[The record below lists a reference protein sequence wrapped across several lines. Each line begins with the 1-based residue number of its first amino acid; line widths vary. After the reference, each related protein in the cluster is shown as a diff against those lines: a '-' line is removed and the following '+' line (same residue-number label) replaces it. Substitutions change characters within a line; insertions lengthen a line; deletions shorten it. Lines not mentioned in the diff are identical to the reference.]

1 MLTAMPSATTRLHSM
16 AIGLRPSA
24 PKKRRIQAGRKG
36 IQNPHEVDSCPFNI
50 LLPKR
55 IEILVFRLEKAG
67 SRYQV
72 KKMDVFTEE
81 PIIHRCSWAMNTSK
95 IYFTS
100 TRNDAQGDELSGITG
115 ARLATSSILKKTT
128 RENGAD
134 RKPSPL
140 V

>member
-1 MLTAMPSATTRLHSM
+1 
-16 AIGLRPSA
+16 
-24 PKKRRIQAGRKG
+24 
-36 IQNPHEVDSCPFNI
+36 
-50 LLPKR
+50 
-55 IEILVFRLEKAG
+55 
-67 SRYQV
+67 
-72 KKMDVFTEE
+72 MDVFTSRRADYSPMLLGDEYE
-81 PIIHRCSWAMNTSK
+81 Q

-115 ARLATSSILKKTT
+115 TKAGDIFYSEKTT

>member
-1 MLTAMPSATTRLHSM
+1 MLL
-16 AIGLRPSA
+16 GDEYE
-24 PKKRRIQAGRKG
+24 Q
-36 IQNPHEVDSCPFNI
+36 
-50 LLPKR
+50 
-55 IEILVFRLEKAG
+55 
-67 SRYQV
+67 
-72 KKMDVFTEE
+72 
-81 PIIHRCSWAMNTSK
+81 

-115 ARLATSSILKKTT
+115 TKAGDIFYSEKTT

>member
-1 MLTAMPSATTRLHSM
+1 MLL
-16 AIGLRPSA
+16 GDEYE
-24 PKKRRIQAGRKG
+24 Q
-36 IQNPHEVDSCPFNI
+36 
-50 LLPKR
+50 
-55 IEILVFRLEKAG
+55 
-67 SRYQV
+67 
-72 KKMDVFTEE
+72 
-81 PIIHRCSWAMNTSK
+81 

-115 ARLATSSILKKTT
+115 TKAGDIFYSEKTI

>member
-1 MLTAMPSATTRLHSM
+1 
-16 AIGLRPSA
+16 
-24 PKKRRIQAGRKG
+24 
-36 IQNPHEVDSCPFNI
+36 
-50 LLPKR
+50 
-55 IEILVFRLEKAG
+55 
-67 SRYQV
+67 
-72 KKMDVFTEE
+72 MDVFTSRRADYSPMLLGDEYE
-81 PIIHRCSWAMNTSK
+81 Q

-115 ARLATSSILKKTT
+115 TKAGDIFYSEKTI